1 MECPFCGKADTGVID
16 SRPTKDKTAIR
27 RRRQCLDCAGRF
39 TTYEATPDQMM
50 LLLMKTHGGKG
61 GSMKSSDAVLSFM
74 SEALK
79 SLSVECERLMGG
91 VTKFEPAK
99 RVERK
104 VRAKAKKKTPVK
116 KKAPAKKKV
125 PAKKTVAP
133 KRKRVKK
140 LSDTDKVL
148 RVIRGH
154 KKGVDIPKL
163 KKKTGFADNKV
174 RAIVYRASKEGK
186 IKRLGRGVYSS
197 N

>member
-1 MECPFCGKADTGVID
+1 MECPFCRGSNTGVID
-16 SRPTKDKTAIR
+16 SRPTKDNSSIR

-39 TTYEATPDQMM
+39 TTYEATPDQLM

-74 SEALK
+74 SGALK
-79 SLSVECERLMGG
+79 SLSAECERLVDG
-91 VTKFEPAK
+91 VAEFAQAK
-99 RVERK
+99 RDEKK
-104 VRAKAKKKTPVK
+104 VGAKAK

-125 PAKKTVAP
+125 PAKKAVAP
-133 KRKRVKK
+133 KRKKVKK

-154 KKGVDIPKL
+154 KKGVTMPKL
-163 KKKTGFADNKV
+163 KKKTGFADSKI
-174 RAIVYRASKEGK
+174 RAILYRASKEGK

>member
-1 MECPFCGKADTGVID
+1 MECPFCGESNTGVID
-16 SRPTKDKTAIR
+16 SRPTKDRSSIR

-39 TTYEATPDQMM
+39 TTYEATPKQLM

-79 SLSVECERLMGG
+79 GLSAECERLIGG
-91 VTKFEPAK
+91 VPEFAPAK
-99 RVERK
+99 KVVRK
-104 VRAKAKKKTPVK
+104 VRAKAKKKAPV
-116 KKAPAKKKV
+116 KKKV
-125 PAKKTVAP
+125 PAKKTVALR
-133 KRKRVKK
+133 RKRAKK

-148 RVIRGH
+148 RVIRDH

-186 IKRLGRGVYSS
+186 IKRVRRGVYISA
-197 N
+197 

>member
-1 MECPFCGKADTGVID
+1 
-16 SRPTKDKTAIR
+16 
-27 RRRQCLDCAGRF
+27 
-39 TTYEATPDQMM
+39 M

-61 GSMKSSDAVLSFM
+61 GSMKTSDAVLSFM

-79 SLSVECERLMGG
+79 GLSAEFERLIGG
-91 VTKFEPAK
+91 AAKLEPAK

-104 VRAKAKKKTPVK
+104 ARAK
-116 KKAPAKKKV
+116 AKKKV

-133 KRKRVKK
+133 RRKRAKK
-140 LSDTDKVL
+140 LSETDKVL
-148 RVIRGH
+148 RVIRGY
-154 KKGVDIPKL
+154 KKGVDISKL

-186 IKRLGRGVYSS
+186 IKRVKRGVYSS

>member
-1 MECPFCGKADTGVID
+1 
-16 SRPTKDKTAIR
+16 
-27 RRRQCLDCAGRF
+27 
-39 TTYEATPDQMM
+39 M

-79 SLSVECERLMGG
+79 GLSAECERLIGG
-91 VTKFEPAK
+91 VPEFAPAK

-104 VRAKAKKKTPVK
+104 VRAKAKKK
-116 KKAPAKKKV
+116 V
-125 PAKKTVAP
+125 PAKKTVALKG
-133 KRKRVKK
+133 KRAKK

-154 KKGVDIPKL
+154 KKGVDILKL
-163 KKKTGFADNKV
+163 KKKTGFADSKV

-186 IKRLGRGVYSS
+186 IKRVRRGVYISA
-197 N
+197 

>member
-1 MECPFCGKADTGVID
+1 
-16 SRPTKDKTAIR
+16 
-27 RRRQCLDCAGRF
+27 
-39 TTYEATPDQMM
+39 M

-79 SLSVECERLMGG
+79 GLSAEFERLIGR
-91 VTKFEPAK
+91 VAKLEPAK
-99 RVERK
+99 RV
-104 VRAKAKKKTPVK
+104 AKAK

-133 KRKRVKK
+133 RRKRAKK
-140 LSDTDKVL
+140 LSETDKVL
-148 RVIRGH
+148 RVIRGY

-186 IKRLGRGVYSS
+186 IKRLRRGVYIS

>member
-1 MECPFCGKADTGVID
+1 MECSFCGKSDTGVID
-16 SRPTKDKTAIR
+16 SRPTKDKSSIR

-39 TTYEATPDQMM
+39 TTYEATPNQMM
-50 LLLMKTHGGKG
+50 LLLMKAHGGKG

-79 SLSVECERLMGG
+79 SLSVECERLVGG
-91 VTKFEPAK
+91 VAKFEPAK
-99 RVERK
+99 KVERK
-104 VRAKAKKKTPVK
+104 VRAKAK

-125 PAKKTVAP
+125 PAKKAVAP
-133 KRKRVKK
+133 KRKRAKK

-154 KKGVDIPKL
+154 KKGVDMPKL
-163 KKKTGFADNKV
+163 KKKTGFADSKV

-186 IKRLGRGVYSS
+186 IKRVRRGVYISA
-197 N
+197 

>member
-104 VRAKAKKKTPVK
+104 VRAKAKKK
-116 KKAPAKKKV
+116 V

>member
-1 MECPFCGKADTGVID
+1 
-16 SRPTKDKTAIR
+16 
-27 RRRQCLDCAGRF
+27 
-39 TTYEATPDQMM
+39 M

-79 SLSVECERLMGG
+79 GLSAEFERLIGR
-91 VTKFEPAK
+91 VAKLEPAK

-104 VRAKAKKKTPVK
+104 ARAKAK

-133 KRKRVKK
+133 RRKRAKK
-140 LSDTDKVL
+140 LSETDKVL
-148 RVIRGH
+148 RVIRGY

-186 IKRLGRGVYSS
+186 IKRVRRGVYISA
-197 N
+197 

>member
-1 MECPFCGKADTGVID
+1 MECPFCGESNTGVID
-16 SRPTKDKTAIR
+16 SRPTKDNSSIR

-39 TTYEATPDQMM
+39 TTYEATPNQLM

-61 GSMKSSDAVLSFM
+61 GSMKSSDALLSFM

-79 SLSVECERLMGG
+79 GLSVECERLIGG
-91 VTKFEPAK
+91 VAKFEPAK

-104 VRAKAKKKTPVK
+104 TRVKAKKKAPV
-116 KKAPAKKKV
+116 KKKV

-133 KRKRVKK
+133 RRKRAKK
-140 LSDTDKVL
+140 LSETDKVL

-154 KKGVDIPKL
+154 KKGVDISKL